1 MYSNLNNASN
11 LHFLFKSYRMMPFNY
26 VFSRD
31 QGSRRDSNEDEKI
44 QRLFV
49 IVPKNMTDA
58 ELQDHFKQFGD
69 IEYANI
75 IKDKET
81 RESKG
86 FAYIK
91 YYR

>member
-1 MYSNLNNASN
+1 MNLSRC
-11 LHFLFKSYRMMPFNY
+11 LFVITY
-26 VFSRD
+26 SRD
-31 QGSRRDSNEDEKI
+31 QGAKREGNEDEKI

-49 IVPKNMTDA
+49 IVPKTMTDD
-58 ELQDHFKQFGD
+58 ELYNTFKVYGEID
-69 IEYANI
+69 YATI

-91 YYR
+91 YYK

>member
-1 MYSNLNNASN
+1 MEY
-11 LHFLFKSYRMMPFNY
+11 
-26 VFSRD
+26 FSRD
-31 QGSRRDSNEDEKI
+31 QGAKRDGNEEEKI

-49 IVPKNMTDA
+49 IVPKTMTDE
-58 ELQDHFKQFGD
+58 ELYNTFKVYGD
-69 IEYANI
+69 IDYATI

-91 YYR
+91 YYK